1 VDSLVSSTLSFSSS
15 EDLLGIASSDLTLAL
30 APVSAVAKGLLEVAG
45 DVLGVEVAAEL
56 AVLASV
62 ATTLLTGG
70 GGGGLIDLEV
80 RSN

>member
-1 VDSLVSSTLSFSSS
+1 MDSLVSSTLSFSSS

-30 APVSAVAKGLLEVAG
+30 APVSAVAKGLLEVAD
-45 DVLGVEVAAEL
+45 DVVGVDVAAEL

-62 ATTLLTGG
+62 ATLLTG

>member
-1 VDSLVSSTLSFSSS
+1 MDSLVSSTLSFSSS

-30 APVSAVAKGLLEVAG
+30 APVSAVAKGLLEVVD
-45 DVLGVEVAAEL
+45 DVLGVDVAAEL

-62 ATTLLTGG
+62 ATLLTGG

>member
-30 APVSAVAKGLLEVAG
+30 APVSAVAKGLLEVVD
-45 DVLGVEVAAEL
+45 DVVGVDVTAEL
-56 AVLASV
+56 AVVASV
-62 ATTLLTGG
+62 ATLLTG

>member
-1 VDSLVSSTLSFSSS
+1 MDSLVSSTLSFSSS

-30 APVSAVAKGLLEVAG
+30 APVSAVAKGLLEVAD
-45 DVLGVEVAAEL
+45 DVLGVDVAAEL
-56 AVLASV
+56 SVLASV
-62 ATTLLTGG
+62 ATLLIG

>member
-1 VDSLVSSTLSFSSS
+1 MDSLVSSTLSFSSS

-30 APVSAVAKGLLEVAG
+30 APVSAVAKGLLEVAD
-45 DVLGVEVAAEL
+45 DVVGVDVAAEL

-62 ATTLLTGG
+62 ATTLFTGG

>member
-1 VDSLVSSTLSFSSS
+1 MDSLVSSTLSFSSS

-30 APVSAVAKGLLEVAG
+30 APVSAVAKGLLEVAD
-45 DVLGVEVAAEL
+45 DVVGVDVAAEL

-62 ATTLLTGG
+62 ATLLTEG
-70 GGGGLIDLEV
+70 GGGGLTDLEV